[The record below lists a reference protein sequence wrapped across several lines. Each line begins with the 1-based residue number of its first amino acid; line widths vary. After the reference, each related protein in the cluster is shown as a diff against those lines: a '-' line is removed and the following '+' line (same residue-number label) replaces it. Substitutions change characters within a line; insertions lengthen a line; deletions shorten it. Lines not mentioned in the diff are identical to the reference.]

1 MRIINFNLSSK
12 RIAFI
17 SLLCCTVIA
26 ALFFTLKSNSFRN
39 MWSLADS
46 NVEALSDVENV
57 GNSFRYDY
65 FNNSIQAQGENPQGI
80 ECFLNSCESGG
91 GICVVDKF
99 TNYYMEIDFISV
111 ASFLGANARAW
122 LDSLGDFLED
132 LPEATWSVVKS
143 IISKFKGGKT
153 NNTEI
158 KGSNND

>member
-1 MRIINFNLSSK
+1 MKIQNLILNYK
-12 RIAFI
+12 KTIVV
-17 SLLCCTVIA
+17 SLLSCAVIA
-26 ALFFTLKSNSFRN
+26 ASFLTLKSNSFRS

-65 FNNSIQAQGENPQGI
+65 FNNSIQAKGENPQGI
-80 ECFLNSCESGG
+80 ECYLNSCESGG

-99 TNYYMEIDFISV
+99 ANYYMEIDFISV